1 MGQQYVAQGTLN
13 RLRAHVVF
21 AQVMSNGQPMQIT
34 SPYLGTEGIR
44 LALDSNATDL
54 LPTMTGMVSSP
65 APYQS
70 CTLTIAIVKSASALA
85 NQLMQMMQ
93 MQSTLIGNVT
103 VYPDVDMSILQPF
116 NLLNMA
122 LETVREMNFAG
133 TEPVIVFTM
142 RGYLQVNQGFFGDP

>member
-1 MGQQYVAQGTLN
+1 MTAFVNQGVLDRLMAQ
-13 RLRAHVVF
+13 VVF
-21 AQVMSNGQPMQIT
+21 ATIQSNGQPLTIT
-34 SPYLGTEGIR
+34 SSYLGTEGIR

-70 CTLTIAIVKSASALA
+70 CTLTMAIVKSAAALA
-85 NQLMQMMQ
+85 NQLMQLMQ
-93 MQSTLIGNVT
+93 KGSTIIGNVT
-103 VYPDVDMSILQPF
+103 VYPDVTPDILQPF
-116 NLLNMA
+116 NLMNMA

-142 RGYLQVNQGFFGDP
+142 RGYMQVNQGFFGDP

>member
-1 MGQQYVAQGTLN
+1 MTAFVDQGQLN
-13 RLRAHVVF
+13 RLSAQVVF
-21 AQVMSNGQPMQIT
+21 AQQTSNGQPLTIP
-34 SPYLGTEGIR
+34 SSYLGTEGIR

-70 CTLTIAIVKSASALA
+70 CTLTMAIVKSAAALA

-93 MQSTLIGNVT
+93 MGSSIIGNVT
-103 VYPDVDMSILQPF
+103 VYPDVAPNILQPF
-116 NLLNMA
+116 NLKNMA

-133 TEPVIVFTM
+133 TEPVVVFTM